1 MSVSKAF
8 LIYAIIIGFAL
19 IGRYYNEMYWLQ

>member
-19 IGRYYNEMYWLQ
+19 IGRYLNEMHGM